1 MAELEGYTADTF
13 THAGEQKPIYRRGEG
28 PAVIVMAEIPGITP
42 LVADFGRRVADL
54 GMTAVLPSLFGTPG
68 KEPSTGYILNSIT
81 KACISSEFATFAL
94 KKTSPVTQWLRALCR
109 HEHERCG
116 GPGVGAV
123 GMCLTGGFALALM
136 VDDSVMAPVLS
147 QPSLPFPLSNKHKRD
162 LGIDDDD
169 LARVKERVA
178 AGVCVL
184 GVKFTNDKASPD
196 ERFERLAEELGD
208 GFIGVNIDSSK
219 GNPYGNPTNAH
230 SVLTEHLEDI
240 EGHPTKEALDQVL
253 EHFRSRLLD

>member
-68 KEPSTGYILNSIT
+68 KEPSTGYILNSIS

>member
-230 SVLTEHLEDI
+230 SVLTEHLQDI